1 MSYENLDHYRNTDC
15 MVDFLSGA
23 RGNLVSLVIGA
34 FTFTTFIANIMLL
47 IVLMGDST
55 DDNGDDVE

>member
-1 MSYENLDHYRNTDC
+1 

-47 IVLMGDST
+47 IVLMGDCT